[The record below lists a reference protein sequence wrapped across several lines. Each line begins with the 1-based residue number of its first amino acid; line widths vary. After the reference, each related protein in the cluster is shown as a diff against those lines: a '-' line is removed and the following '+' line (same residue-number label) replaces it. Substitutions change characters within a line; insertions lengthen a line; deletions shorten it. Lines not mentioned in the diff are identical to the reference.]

1 MIIEPHIKPLV
12 AKDINAEFRNL
23 KGELSEDAARISLG
37 KFLANNMGVLAWT
50 LTGQIIEPYQRIV
63 IKGWMQKNFSLTI
76 AARSFGKSL
85 CSSHFAYLYCLLHP
99 GHTILC
105 VAANFRSSRQTVER
119 IDTWSKRKTKGK
131 NQGGE
136 LLRQTFARDMVKRQ
150 DMNMIEFKNGSKI
163 IAVPLG
169 DPDNLRGFRCN
180 VLLIDEGLLISQNT
194 INLVLKPFLAGG
206 ADATK
211 KQLIQRR
218 ESRKIEMG
226 QMKDDE
232 RTIFKP
238 DSKMIVLSSAS
249 YKWEELYETYKSYRS
264 IIEAPDAEGKPKGE
278 ETEKGAATYL
288 VHQLSY
294 KIVNPALMDKGILD
308 EIKNKLIPESV
319 IKREYEAQF
328 TDESDGYFS
337 AREMGKCTIPM
348 GQRPHVEIVG
358 EAKAEYVLGIDPNMS
373 SGEASDHFAIV
384 VIKIIAHKDGRKMG
398 LVVHQYAC
406 SGVGLEHHINYL
418 YYLLTKFNVV
428 YIAVDSS
435 SGDNAT
441 IINICN
447 ESQLFKDKKIQLNPI
462 DAEFGKEGFDEIV
475 KQVKKSYN
483 PDSAARRI
491 VQQQSFHG
499 SFQKA
504 ANEHLRAC
512 FDRHLLLFASH
523 AQSVP
528 DAMPALAAQD
538 IMGIHNSH
546 PEFRDEDAGLGNM
559 YEFINNQDRLIDLV
573 KKECALI
580 EVSQT
585 PQGHQSFDL
594 PHHMTRNRKNVNR
607 VRRDSYSA
615 LLVGVWGLK
624 IHLAAQELPVEAP
637 EELPAPMMFGR

>member
-1 MIIEPHIKPLV
+1 MIIEPEIKPV
-12 AKDINAEFRNL
+12 IDKDRNAEVRGL
-23 KGELSEDAARISLG
+23 KGELEEETARITLG
-37 KFLANNMGVLAWT
+37 KFLGKNIGILVWT
-50 LTGQIIEPYQRIV
+50 LTGQLLEPYQRIV
-63 IKGWMQKNFSLTI
+63 LKGWMQKNFALTI
-76 AARSFGKSL
+76 AARSFGKSM
-85 CSSHFAYLYCLLHP
+85 CSSHFCYLYCLLHP

-105 VAANFRSSRQTVER
+105 VAANFRSSRQMVER
-119 IDTWSKRKTKGK
+119 IDGWASKPGAKKQSGA
-131 NQGGE
+131 

-180 VLLIDEGLLISQNT
+180 VLVIDEGLLISQNT
-194 INLVLKPFLAGG
+194 INMVLKPFLAGG

-211 KQLIQRR
+211 KQLMRRR

-226 QMKDDE
+226 TMKEDE
-232 RTIFKP
+232 RIVFKP

-249 YKWEELYETYKSYRS
+249 YKWEELYETYKSYRA
-264 IIEAPDAEGKPKGE
+264 IIETPNIEGKTSGE
-278 ETEKGAATYL
+278 ETEKGKATYL
-288 VHQLSY
+288 VHQLGY
-294 KIVNPALMDKGILD
+294 KIVNPDLMDKGILD
-308 EIKNKLIPESV
+308 EIKNKMLPESV

-337 AREMGKCTIPM
+337 AKEMGKCTIPM
-348 GQRPHVEIVG
+348 GQRPHIEIVG
-358 EAKAEYVLGIDPNMS
+358 DPKAEYVLGIDPNMS
-373 SGEASDHFAIV
+373 SGEASDHFAMV
-384 VIKIIAHKDGRKMG
+384 VLKIIANKDGRKLG

-406 SGVGLEHHINYL
+406 AGVKLEHHINYL
-418 YYLLTKFNVV
+418 YYLLSKFNVV
-428 YIAVDSS
+428 YIAVDAS

-447 ESQLFKDKKIQLNPI
+447 ESELFKQKKIQLNPI
-462 DAEFGKEGFDEIV
+462 EADFGTEGFADIV

-483 PDSAARRI
+483 PDSLVRRI

-528 DAMPALAAQD
+528 DAMPMLASQD
-538 IMGIHNSH
+538 IMGIHRSH
-546 PEFRDEDAGLGNM
+546 PEFASDDGGGSNM
-559 YEFINNQDRLIDLV
+559 YEFINTQDSLIDLV

-585 PQGHQSFDL
+585 AQGHQSFDL
-594 PHHMTRNRKNVNR
+594 PHHMTRSRKNIHR

-624 IHLAAQELPVEAP
+624 IFLESQELPNEVQED
-637 EELPAPMMFGR
+637 LPAPRWIR